1 MEVDRKRSYEGPIPS
16 SKRPNIN
23 AEGPVTADEIELFQK
38 EAIFRQMNAYK
49 RESHELHAQLLAT
62 EKGDEALR
70 EQLANL
76 TQKYVAAAKQVERLT
91 SPTLARLMKSDAPD
105 ENGSDIQENAVGLQN
120 GSESGSHTPNGNQE
134 SDAKALLESKSN
146 LAAAEG
152 EIKKLKE
159 FMDAEDKR
167 RGTLEQQV
175 RQLEEKL
182 SQAPSAA
189 NHLELRLKE
198 ARAETQKLVLET
210 QTLQDQISTL
220 KEGQAEYELHAR
232 EQSAATIAS
241 LERRAAS
248 AEADVARIRGARDE
262 LLSEVNVLKA
272 ESAEH
277 RNESNRLK
285 ELLELHDEEAQ
296 QRTASAKTAEPSNTD
311 AEVVDIPESVEAL
324 RERCLS
330 LIRQNKALT
339 EEISG
344 LEQGFAR
351 ASSRAKAALKA
362 TSIAEQK
369 LGVLNTAKV
378 RSDEKFIGAMRGR
391 DALNQDIARV
401 KQALAKSAEVVRDQK
416 ALEQKLIGQI
426 TRLQKQV
433 AQGELSIREHQIEAD
448 NARRARQEADGL
460 LASARSIQDKL
471 REQLAQ
477 CDEERTAAFMAKRNA
492 ETTVEKVSRQ
502 LETQRAVS
510 GLGSATEVQEQLESL
525 RSIAMC
531 PVCQKN
537 WKDRAITTCGHT
549 MCYDCI
555 QSRIASRMR
564 KCPMC
569 NGHFASTDILTI
581 HL

>member
-1 MEVDRKRSYEGPIPS
+1 MEVDRKRSSEGPIPNA
-16 SKRPNIN
+16 KRPSIN
-23 AEGPVTADEIELFQK
+23 AEGPVTVDEIELFQK

-49 RESHELHAQLLAT
+49 RESSELHAQLVAS

-70 EQLANL
+70 EQLAVL
-76 TQKYVAAAKQVERLT
+76 TQKYVAATKQVERLS
-91 SPTLARLMKSDAPD
+91 SPTLARFMKIDTHD
-105 ENGSDIQENAVGLQN
+105 ENGTDHREGTNGVQKGPGSGFKSPDSDH
-120 GSESGSHTPNGNQE
+120 GSEH
-134 SDAKALLESKSN
+134 KALLESKVS

-159 FMDAEDKR
+159 FMREEDKKR
-167 RGTLEQQV
+167 VVLEQQV

-182 SQAPSAA
+182 SKAPNDA
-189 NHLELRLKE
+189 NNLELCLKE
-198 ARAETQKLVLET
+198 ARAETQKLVSET
-210 QTLQDQISTL
+210 QTLHDQISSL
-220 KEGQAEYELHAR
+220 KGGQAEFELHIR
-232 EQSAATIAS
+232 EQSAATISS
-241 LERRAAS
+241 LERRVSA

-272 ESAEH
+272 ECAEH
-277 RNESNRLK
+277 RNEAGRLR
-285 ELLELHDEEAQ
+285 ELAELQQEENYQQSRPAQ
-296 QRTASAKTAEPSNTD
+296 SSEPSNSD
-311 AEVVDIPESVEAL
+311 AEVLDIPESQDAL

-330 LIRQNKALT
+330 LIRQKKALT

-344 LEQGFAR
+344 LEQGFAK

-362 TSIAEQK
+362 TAIAEQK

-391 DALNQDIARV
+391 DALNQDLARV
-401 KQALAKSAEVVRDQK
+401 KQALAKSADVVRDQK
-416 ALEQKLIGQI
+416 AVEQKLIGQI
-426 TRLQKQV
+426 SRLQKQV
-433 AQGELSIREHQIEAD
+433 AQAELSIRERLVESD
-448 NARRARQEADGL
+448 NARRARKETDGL
-460 LASARSIQDKL
+460 LASARSVQDKL
-471 REQLAQ
+471 REQLVL
-477 CDEERTAAFMAKRNA
+477 CDEERTAAIMAKRSA
-492 ETTVEKVSRQ
+492 ETTIEKLSRQ

-549 MCYDCI
+549 MCCDCI